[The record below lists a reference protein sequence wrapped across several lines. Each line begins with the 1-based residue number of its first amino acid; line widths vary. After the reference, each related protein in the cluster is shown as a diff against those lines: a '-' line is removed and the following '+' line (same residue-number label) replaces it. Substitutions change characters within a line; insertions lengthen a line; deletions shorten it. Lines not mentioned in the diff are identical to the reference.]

1 MQLKIA
7 FPRLAACAIG
17 LVAAI
22 PANAADQWA
31 GQTFLSNY
39 SQLQPIPRSR
49 DGNDYAFVV
58 SDEAKLAGRYRKVML
73 DQPEVFISPRSPYK
87 GAKPED
93 VAALAGVVRST
104 IDAALQERGYVL
116 VDQPGTDTLYVR
128 LAVTDL
134 QIQKK
139 KRNLLAYTPV
149 GFVVDAGVKALQGFM
164 DKYDLL
170 DVALQAEVHDSTS
183 EEVLGAAV
191 LQRGRSAAA
200 AGPLPFDTV
209 VAVTNELGERF
220 ACRLDNSFV
229 QVAERIDCADPVAR
243 KSRPQVVGH

>member
-1 MQLKIA
+1 MQLKGQV
-7 FPRLAACAIG
+7 PWLAACAIG
-17 LVAAI
+17 LAAAI
-22 PANAADQWA
+22 PAAAADPWA

-49 DGNDYAFVV
+49 DGNDFAYVV
-58 SDEAKLAGRYRKVML
+58 PEHSKLAGRYRKVML
-73 DQPEVFISPRSPYK
+73 DQPEVFISPHSPYK

-93 VAALAGVVRST
+93 VAALAAVVRST

-116 VDQPGTDTLYVR
+116 VDEPGTDTLYVR

-139 KRNLLAYTPV
+139 KRKLLAYTPV

-170 DVALQAEVHDSTS
+170 DVGLQAEIHDSTS
-183 EEVLGAAV
+183 GQILAAAV
-191 LQRGRSAAA
+191 LQRGKSAAA
-200 AGPLPFDTV
+200 TEPLAFDTV

-220 ACRLDNSFV
+220 ACRLDNTYV
-229 QVAERIDCADPVAR
+229 HAAERIDCADPVAR
-243 KSRPQVVGH
+243 KSRPKVVGH

>member
-1 MQLKIA
+1 MQLKLHI
-7 FPRLAACAIG
+7 PLLAVLAIG
-17 LVAAI
+17 LVPAI
-22 PANAADQWA
+22 PADAADQWA
-31 GQTFLSNY
+31 GQTFLSDY

-49 DGNDYAFVV
+49 DGNDYAYVV
-58 SDEAKLAGRYRKVML
+58 PEHAKLRGRYRKVML

-93 VAALAGVVRST
+93 VAALAAVVRST
-104 IDAALQERGYVL
+104 IDAALKERGYVL
-116 VDQPGTDTLYVR
+116 VDEPGVDTLYVR

-139 KRNLLAYTPV
+139 KRKLLAYTPV

-170 DVALQAEVHDSTS
+170 DVALQAEIHDSTS
-183 EEVLGAAV
+183 EQVLAAAV
-191 LQRGRSAAA
+191 LQRGSSAAA
-200 AGPLPFDTV
+200 AEPLSFDTV

-220 ACRLDNSFV
+220 ACRLDNSYV
-229 QVAERIDCADPVAR
+229 QAAQRIDCADPVAR